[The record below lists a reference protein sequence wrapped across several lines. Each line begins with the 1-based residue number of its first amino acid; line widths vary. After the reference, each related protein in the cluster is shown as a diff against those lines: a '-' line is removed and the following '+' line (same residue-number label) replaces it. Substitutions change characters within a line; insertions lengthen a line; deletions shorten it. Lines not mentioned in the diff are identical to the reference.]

1 MRERIKEFGE
11 KMRII
16 FCITGASG
24 AIYARRCL
32 ESLKDEAEIHLIISD
47 AAKIVI
53 DKELHQGPD
62 EFKKHAKV
70 YYDFNDIQ
78 APIASSSYDFNAVLV
93 IPCSMKT
100 LGMIASGIS
109 SNLIVRV
116 CDIALKEDRK
126 LVLMPRETPLSLIH
140 LENMTKVKRAGGI
153 ILPATPGFYHDP
165 KEISD
170 IVNFM
175 VGKVRQ
181 QLGLPQSF
189 IKYE

>member
-1 MRERIKEFGE
+1 MILEK

-24 AIYARRCL
+24 AIYAKTCL
-32 ESLKDEAEIHLIISD
+32 EYLQEKAEIHLIISD

-53 DKELHQGPD
+53 EKELHQDPD
-62 EFKKHAKV
+62 TLTKYAKV
-70 YYDFNDIQ
+70 IYDFNDIQ
-78 APIASSSYDFNAVLV
+78 APLASSSFQFDAVLV

-100 LGMIASGIS
+100 LGMIAGGIS

-116 CDIALKEDRK
+116 CDVALKEGRK
-126 LVLMPRETPLSLIH
+126 LILMPRETPLSLIH
-140 LENMTKVKRAGGI
+140 IENMLKVKKAGGV
-153 ILPATPGFYHDP
+153 ILQAAPGFYHDP
-165 KEISD
+165 KDISD

-175 VGKVRQ
+175 VGKVYQ
-181 QLGLPQSF
+181 QLGLKQSF

>member
-1 MRERIKEFGE
+1 
-11 KMRII
+11 MRII

-24 AIYARRCL
+24 AIYAKACL
-32 ESLKDEAEIHLIISD
+32 EYLKKEAEIHLIISD

-53 DKELHQGPD
+53 EKELNQD
-62 EFKKHAKV
+62 LDAFYKLAKV
-70 YYDFNDIQ
+70 TYDFNDIQ
-78 APIASSSYDFNAVLV
+78 APIASSSFYFDAVLV

-109 SNLIVRV
+109 SNLIVRA
-116 CDIALKEDRK
+116 CDVALKEGRK

-140 LENMTKVKRAGGI
+140 LENMAKVKRAGGT
-153 ILPATPGFYHDP
+153 ILPAAPGFYHDP
-165 KEISD
+165 KNLSD

-175 VGKVRQ
+175 VGKVCQ

>member
-1 MRERIKEFGE
+1 
-11 KMRII
+11 MRII

-32 ESLKDEAEIHLIISD
+32 EYLQDVAEIHLIISD

-53 DKELHQGPD
+53 NKELHQDPD
-62 EFKKHAKV
+62 EFQKYSKV
-70 YYDFNDIQ
+70 HYDFNDIQ
-78 APIASSSYDFNAVLV
+78 APIASSSFDIDAVLV

-109 SNLIVRV
+109 SNLIVRA
-116 CDIALKEDRK
+116 CDVALKEGRK
-126 LVLMPRETPLSLIH
+126 LILMPRETPLSLIH
-140 LENMTKVKRAGGI
+140 LENMSKVKRGGGI
-153 ILPATPGFYHDP
+153 ILPAAPGFYHDP
-165 KEISD
+165 KDLSD

-175 VGKVRQ
+175 VGKVCQ